1 LFSNPWNSTR
11 IFVLK
16 VSLPTS
22 TTSSAITIQC
32 NGNSLADEISL
43 LLVVARESVEIV
55 RNKENIGI
63 A

>member
-22 TTSSAITIQC
+22 TTSSAITIQR